1 MKLPAGDLRLPDALR
16 RELAAPFG
24 PIVQTADLPAALAGR
39 TPIIAVGDVVSLT
52 LKRLGIVP
60 RLFVC
65 DFLTQR
71 GEPDPIYEAEL
82 GTWGTFALR
91 VRNPAGTLTRKAW
104 EAVALALAEGQAPV
118 GIIVEGEEDLFGI
131 PCFALA
137 PLGAVVLYG
146 MPGKGVVVA
155 SVDAAMKSRVRSF
168 VERMTP

>member
-1 MKLPAGDLRLPDALR
+1 MNLPAGDLRLPDALR

-24 PIVQTADLPAALAGR
+24 PILQTADLAAALAGR
-39 TPIIAVGDVVSLT
+39 SPILAVGDVVSLT

-65 DFLTQR
+65 DYMTQR
-71 GEPDPIYEAEL
+71 GEPDPTYETEL
-82 GTWGTFALR
+82 GSWGTVALR
-91 VRNPAGTLTRKAW
+91 VRNPAGALTRKAW
-104 EAVALALAEGQAPV
+104 DAVAMALEEGPAPV
-118 GIIVEGEEDLFGI
+118 RIVVEGEEDLLGI

-155 SVDAAMKSRVRSF
+155 TVDAAMKSRVRSF